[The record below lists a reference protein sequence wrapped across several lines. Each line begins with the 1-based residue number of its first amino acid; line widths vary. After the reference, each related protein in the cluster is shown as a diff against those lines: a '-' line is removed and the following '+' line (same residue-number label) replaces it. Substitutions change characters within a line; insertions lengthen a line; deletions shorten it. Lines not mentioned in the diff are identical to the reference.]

1 MRIYNNPETITYE
14 ASISSN
20 ILRDYFMTISKVDES
35 DFYNIRF
42 QNKPFMLMIWFSAF
56 LIALGGITRFFLR
69 T

>member
-35 DFYNIRF
+35 EFYNIRF
-42 QNKPFMLMIWFSAF
+42 QK
-56 LIALGGITRFFLR
+56 
-69 T
+69 